1 MMAFDAPSRQECTAE
16 RATSNTPMQALT
28 LLNDPTYVEVA
39 RVFAARILSEGG
51 ESITDRINWAYQRVL
66 SRMPQPQELE
76 IMTHLYEKHQAE
88 YTANL
93 DAAGALVAT
102 GEAPVTEDI
111 APDQLAAWTSVA
123 RVILNLHE
131 TITRY

>member
-1 MMAFDAPSRQECTAE
+1 MSLR
-16 RATSNTPMQALT
+16 
-28 LLNDPTYVEVA
+28 
-39 RVFAARILSEGG
+39 ARILSEGG
-51 ESITDRINWAYQRVL
+51 ESIADRINWAYQRVL
-66 SRMPQPQELE
+66 SRIPQPQELE
-76 IMTHLYEKHQAE
+76 IITNLYEKHQAE

-102 GEAPVTEDI
+102 GEAPAIEDV
-111 APDQLAAWTSVA
+111 ASDQLAAWTSVA